1 MSRLKATRAL
11 LACAPAAEPSRALEV
26 QALDVE
32 LLRCFERVAAGHRR
46 LLPGTGPS
54 AGRGRQLPP
63 RRVGPRDHEGGGGA
77 TSTCSMLRRRS
88 EFGFLPQGFNP
99 ETKLE
104 NAVRFEEKLDLEPFC
119 HRSKNFDT
127 ASSETVQVH
136 LDRCGDACRH
146 SQYRAVTTGRLCARR
161 PISGLDVTTHALKK
175 PI

>member
-1 MSRLKATRAL
+1 MSSCCGASRGWRPDTAAFFRARVPQQD
-11 LACAPAAEPSRALEV
+11 AADSSRPAEWAPATMKVEVEPP
-26 QALDVE
+26 QH
-32 LLRCFERVAAGHRR
+32 AACYGEEANSVFFHKR
-46 LLPGTGPS
+46 
-54 AGRGRQLPP
+54 
-63 RRVGPRDHEGGGGA
+63 
-77 TSTCSMLRRRS
+77 
-88 EFGFLPQGFNP
+88 FNP

-119 HRSKNFDT
+119 HISKNFAT